1 MNIDII
7 WQVAM
12 LVAIG
17 GISGFLNV
25 MAGGGSLLTLP
36 LLIFLG
42 LPAVEANG
50 TNRVAILVQ
59 NFFALKAFQKH
70 KMFPAQ
76 LAIWCAV
83 PALAGAFVGA
93 NLAVNI
99 DDQTFKRLLAG
110 IMIGVLVLMLVDPM
124 KRLRQKD
131 MEMTKAR
138 RTVLVV
144 TFFGVGI
151 YGGFVQ
157 AAVGFL
163 ILTALM
169 MFGLD
174 LVRSNAI
181 KIFVIF
187 LFTVPALAIFA
198 WHGEVNWLLGSALAV
213 GNACGG
219 RIASNVAIKKGH
231 DWIRKF
237 VSVVVVIFAL
247 KLFFS

>member
-1 MNIDII
+1 M
-7 WQVAM
+7 
-12 LVAIG
+12 AIG

-42 LPAVEANG
+42 LPAAEANG

-59 NFFALKAFQKH
+59 NFFALKAFRQH
-70 KMFPAQ
+70 GVFPVK
-76 LAIWCAV
+76 LALLCAI
-83 PALAGAFVGA
+83 PALAGAYWGA
-93 NLAVNI
+93 NLAVSI

-110 IMIGVLVLMLVDPM
+110 IMVGVLVLMLVDPM
-124 KRLRQKD
+124 KRLREKEL
-131 MEMTKAR
+131 EMTTGR
-138 RTVLVV
+138 RVLLAV

-163 ILTALM
+163 ILTVLM

-181 KIFVIF
+181 KVFVIF
-187 LFTVPALAIFA
+187 LFTVPALAVFA

-219 RIASNVAIKKGH
+219 RVASHMAIKKGH